1 MGNLAKLTRLWLGYY
16 IEFPSLKKFR
26 IRNSYILQVRV
37 PSLEEMNMSN
47 MDNLKMIWHNQLV
60 EDSFCKLKSLQVE
73 YCYKLLTLFPSN
85 MCERLLSLES
95 LEVSGCVSLQ
105 EIFDLQGII
114 FKEGNSIA
122 AATQSRELSF
132 SNLQNLTI
140 FVCPSLK
147 NLFAVANEGVSA
159 QQVPARFCFSKLTSL
174 KLDILPELRNFCPG
188 RHIVKC
194 PVLKTLDLSG
204 CATDDECQMQQY
216 LLLEEA
222 FPCLEELTLA
232 RKQVT
237 MMWQGHISKCL
248 FHKLKILQVMD
259 DESPVLP
266 LGIIQKFQNL
276 DELSLFRDSYKEILT
291 KHRSTDNNTYK
302 TEKIRSSMA

>member
-1 MGNLAKLTRLWLGYY
+1 
-16 IEFPSLKKFR
+16 
-26 IRNSYILQVRV
+26 
-37 PSLEEMNMSN
+37 

-194 PVLKTLDLSG
+194 PVLKTLDLSEVWDLSIFFFFFFYFVDWLNCFMNG
-204 CATDDECQMQQY
+204 
-216 LLLEEA
+216 
-222 FPCLEELTLA
+222 
-232 RKQVT
+232 
-237 MMWQGHISKCL
+237 
-248 FHKLKILQVMD
+248 
-259 DESPVLP
+259 LP
-266 LGIIQKFQNL
+266 LLGGIDISQKTGHDDVAGPYF
-276 DELSLFRDSYKEILT
+276 EIL
-291 KHRSTDNNTYK
+291 HSYDVCCF
-302 TEKIRSSMA
+302 